1 MTGGR
6 FSSFSALLS
15 SGLVPVLSLFLSD
28 EVLKSI
34 PPRPSLLA
42 TEVGAVVPKD
52 KLKAF
57 CPRPDVAVFPLWKSE
72 PPRPARAP
80 PKESPV
86 DAAVV
91 VAGVTPKLFN
101 VNPVDAAGVDVRAD
115 ERVRPLAEV
124 EVTGRAN
131 GVADAAGLL
140 NPKLKPVVDADVVA
154 AVPALVPPRVNPVAG
169 LDPKSPVPKP
179 PAEADV
185 DAGAAELPRDP
196 KLSPTEGVLDAPA
209 PKENPL
215 PVPVP
220 PGATVVEPRV
230 PDPKEN
236 PVAMAALGAKP
247 SARAERPRMLQ
258 SPHCGGGMCHISVA
272 SGDGEGNSTPS
283 SAAARSEGA
292 GPHANACATPPAR

>member
-34 PPRPSLLA
+34 PPRPSLQA
-42 TEVGAVVPKD
+42 AEVGAVVPKD

-57 CPRPDVAVFPLWKSE
+57 CPDAAVFPLWKSE
-72 PPRPARAP
+72 PPKPAKAP

-86 DAAVV
+86 DAVVV
-91 VAGVTPKLFN
+91 VAGVAPKLFK
-101 VNPVDAAGVDVRAD
+101 VNPADAAGVDVRAD

-124 EVTGRAN
+124 EVTGRVN

-154 AVPALVPPRVNPVAG
+154 AVPVLVPPRVNAVAG

-185 DAGAAELPRDP
+185 DAGVTELPREP
-196 KLSPTEGVLDAPA
+196 KLSPTEGVLDAPV
-209 PKENPL
+209 PKEKPL
-215 PVPVP
+215 PAPVP

-236 PVAMAALGAKP
+236 PVAMAALSAKR
-247 SARAERPRMLQ
+247 SAR
-258 SPHCGGGMCHISVA
+258 
-272 SGDGEGNSTPS
+272 
-283 SAAARSEGA
+283 
-292 GPHANACATPPAR
+292 